1 VDSGFGSWGIAH
13 TVACTFGM
21 WVLRTQ
27 STIYCTEK
35 RTDEFTELNR
45 DATLRAEP
53 HEPSAQTFTD
63 MACRCVDSV
72 CFVQCVC
79 FVSCVCFV
87 QCVFCLVCVL
97 CSVYVAT
104 CCSVLQCVVVCCNV
118 VAVCCSVLQRCCSM
132 F

>member
-1 VDSGFGSWGIAH
+1 MDSGFGSWRIAH
-13 TVACTFGM
+13 TIACTFGM

-27 STIYCTEK
+27 STIYCTGK

-63 MACRCVDSV
+63 MACRCVDS
-72 CFVQCVC
+72 VC